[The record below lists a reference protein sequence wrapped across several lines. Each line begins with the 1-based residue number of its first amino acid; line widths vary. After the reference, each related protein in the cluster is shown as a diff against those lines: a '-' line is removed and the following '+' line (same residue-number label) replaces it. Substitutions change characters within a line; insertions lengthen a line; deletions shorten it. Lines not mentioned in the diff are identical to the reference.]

1 MKRYIL
7 SLSTLFLI
15 CSIFLSIPTFAD
27 ETNFMP
33 DIDESEKNLTVH
45 FYVQKTGVDVPIEG
59 AEIGIYKVAQLS
71 CEKGSAKYT
80 LLPEYSSV
88 RKMENGEDVT
98 FWGISGTESENLAKR
113 LDKLITH
120 PEKVNTTDRS
130 GDCFFNGLEQGMYLV
145 KELNAQGQAAD
156 YEYFSPYLISVPL
169 AVKNKTGPNNWLY
182 DVFSEPKTKI
192 IVKDSDSDSD
202 SDSDFDSDSD
212 KDSDSDSDKDSDSD
226 SDTDSDSVS
235 SKSSSRPYSSTPI
248 GSSDIVSQPK
258 DSSKVKTGYISD
270 IMILVMV
277 MSISGFLMYVS
288 SKSGQNLVV
297 KFFHVI

>member
-1 MKRYIL
+1 MKKYIL
-7 SLSTLFLI
+7 SITTLFLI

-33 DIDESEKNLTVH
+33 DIDDSEKNLTVH

-59 AEIGIYKVAQLS
+59 AEIGIYKAADLN
-71 CEKGSAKYT
+71 CKKGSAQYT

-98 FWGISGTESENLAKR
+98 FCGVSGTESEQLANR
-113 LDKLITH
+113 IDKLIDK
-120 PEKVNTTDRS
+120 PEMVNTTDRFGKCS
-130 GDCFFNGLEQGMYLV
+130 FNGLEQGMYLV
-145 KELNAQGQAAD
+145 KELNAHGSAAD
-156 YEYFSPYLISVPL
+156 YEYFKPYLISVPL
-169 AVKNKTGPNNWLY
+169 GVKNKTGSNSWLY
-182 DVFSEPKTKI
+182 DVFSEPKTMI
-192 IVKDSDSDSD
+192 IVT
-202 SDSDFDSDSD
+202 
-212 KDSDSDSDKDSDSD
+212 DSDSDSDKDSDKDSD
-226 SDTDSDSVS
+226 SDTDSDSDSV
-235 SKSSSRPYSSTPI
+235 SKSSSRLYSSTPI